1 MRDSPEMNLGQAW
14 CHAVINF
21 KPMKFADFPF
31 LRYLPFFV
39 FGVLLS
45 RQEIE
50 LDILI
55 PVAAL
60 VTCWLGYTWVL
71 ITGEKAISSFAP
83 AILAYSMLVGGG
95 FILSEVQLKNGQDS
109 VDQRLLS
116 AEMYLGKVQKHDV
129 DKPNSFENQL
139 EVIAFRDSTGWIQ
152 SGGKV
157 LIYHKTKV
165 PLLPGQ
171 VILVEKHPEAIPAP
185 GFPGEFDYKGF
196 LARGGIHFRQFI
208 GQKFTVLDSSEVS
221 SLRYWMQDFRK
232 MLVGIIEEKVPDP
245 DSQQIASAL
254 LLGQQGDLDK
264 EIRDAYS
271 ETGTM
276 HILAVSGL
284 HVGIIYAILL
294 FPLKAIKLPKT
305 SRKVYLLLV
314 MLLIWA
320 YALLTGFSPSV
331 IRAATMFSLFTVGQ
345 LRERK
350 PHAFNV
356 LAFSAMIMIAFDPGV
371 IDEVGFQLSYLA
383 VAGILLLQPVIL
395 RWWLP
400 PNQILEYI
408 WQLTA
413 VSLAAQLAT
422 FPLSIFYFHIFPTYF
437 LIANLIIIPLS
448 FLVMQVGI
456 LVLVLSWVPFVGE
469 GLGWILSGMIWLQN
483 WITLTIQVF
492 PGGNL
497 ERLTISV
504 FGMAFIWVM
513 LTLWANWEWGDRKK
527 MVYLLALLF
536 VIWSGDRLVRELA
549 RPSEELLIFYG
560 EKGLLMEFKV
570 GDRYWSWNQD
580 FPTEHIP
587 YSIEP
592 NRIATH
598 RPKFPETALAFEKST
613 KLWFPVFDLDF
624 DPKQKQVRWHS
635 RAPEK
640 VEQIHPTAPV
650 ILTAMD
656 SLKVSRGAFR
666 IVF

>member
-1 MRDSPEMNLGQAW
+1 MRDSPEMNLGQAGW
-14 CHAVINF
+14 SEAIIF

-45 RQEIE
+45 RQEMG

-60 VTCWLGYTWVL
+60 AICWLGYTWVL
-71 ITGEKAISSFAP
+71 IAGEKPVSSFVP
-83 AILAYSMLVGGG
+83 AILAYGMLVGAG
-95 FILSEVQLKNGQDS
+95 FILSKVQLQNASDS
-109 VDQRLLS
+109 VDQRLLT
-116 AEMYLGKVQKHDV
+116 AEMYLAKVQKHDV
-129 DKPNSFENQL
+129 QKPNSFENQL
-139 EVIAFRDSTGWIQ
+139 EVIAFRDSTRWFQ
-152 SGGKV
+152 AGGKV
-157 LIYHKTKV
+157 LIYHKNKV
-165 PLLPGQ
+165 SLLPGQ
-171 VILVEKHPEAIPAP
+171 VLLVEKHPEAIPAP
-185 GFPGEFDYKGF
+185 VFPDEFDYKGF

-208 GQKFTVLDSSEVS
+208 GQKFTLLDSSEVS
-221 SLRYWMQDFRK
+221 SMRYWLEDFRK
-232 MLVGIIEEKVPDP
+232 MLVGIIDEKVPDP

-254 LLGQQGDLDK
+254 LLGQKEDLDK

-294 FPLKAIKLPKT
+294 FPLKAIKLSKKF
-305 SRKVYLLLV
+305 RKVYLILV
-314 MLLIWA
+314 ILLIWA

-331 IRAATMFSLFTVGQ
+331 IRAATMFSLFTAGQ

-350 PHAFNV
+350 PHSFNV

-383 VAGILLLQPVIL
+383 VAGILLLQPLIL

-456 LVLVLSWVPFVGE
+456 PLLVLSWVPFVGE
-469 GLGWILSGMIWLQN
+469 ALGWILSGMIWLQN
-483 WITLTIQVF
+483 WITLTIQGF

-504 FGMAFIWVM
+504 FGMVFIWVM
-513 LTLWANWEWGDRKK
+513 LTLWANWEWGDRRK
-527 MVYLLALLF
+527 MVFLIAILF
-536 VIWSGDRLVRELA
+536 VIWSGDRLLREVA
-549 RPSEELLIFYG
+549 HPTEELLIFSG

-570 GDRYWSWNQD
+570 GDRHWSWNQN
-580 FPTEHIP
+580 FPTEQIP
-587 YSIEP
+587 FSIEP
-592 NRIATH
+592 NRITAH
-598 RPKFPETALAFEKST
+598 RPRFPESTLAIEKGPE
-613 KLWFPVFDLDF
+613 LWFPIFDLDF
-624 DPKQKQVRWHS
+624 DPKEKLVSWHS

-640 VEQIHPTAPV
+640 VEQIHPTKPV
-650 ILTAMD
+650 LFPTMD
-656 SLKVSRGAFR
+656 SLNVTRGAFR